1 MLVKVMKCKIMFMN
15 VFPVLQGYHVVII
28 YPHRPELPA
37 ADKVPVH
44 FSALP
49 EYILDDMADF
59 LLFIVQ

>member
-1 MLVKVMKCKIMFMN
+1 MLDN
-15 VFPVLQGYHVVII
+15 VDECLSWSDVLQGYHVVII
-28 YPHRPELPA
+28 YPRRPELPA

>member
-1 MLVKVMKCKIMFMN
+1 MFMN

>member
-1 MLVKVMKCKIMFMN
+1 MLVKVMKCKILLMN
-15 VFPVLQGYHVVII
+15 VFPVLQGHDIIII
-28 YPHRPELPA
+28 YPRRPELPV